1 MIKLNIF
8 LTRLIINLYILSV
21 YYCNKSNNENSQ
33 SNIISQLQKETVL
46 FACTIIGKNAQ
57 ENKKLKKAIN
67 KNIKEL
73 MIYENNNYT
82 QVYNILNLIII
93 KNCITNLPLNKAKI
107 IINSNYT
114 IENKDFNY
122 LDINKSINI
131 YEDYINK
138 NLLVEELTVL
148 NNRLINL
155 NTEFNRL
162 RKESEN
168 LNNYN
173 KSCDKESQRIK
184 DNVNR
189 KKEEYIKYKEKYK
202 EGIQLRDPKD
212 SSKLITVV
220 PIDNNNNDNND
231 DNYKIN
237 SYNDPHDYDISNKI
251 NINNNYNNNKNY
263 ISLDYTIYNIY
274 LKKIKL
280 LVLNVVNYLLLYYP
294 EYTISLTL
302 IAVFYLI
309 LLVNK
314 LTTKRNTTKIKDK
327 IN

>member
-73 MIYENNNYT
+73 IIYENNNYT

-93 KNCITNLPLNKAKI
+93 KNCITNLSLNKAKI

-162 RKESEN
+162 RKQSEN